1 MVEEGLVEEARGFYP
16 LRHLNA
22 LNTVGYKEL
31 FRFFDGDW
39 SLEQAIEKI
48 KQHSRNYAR
57 KQLTWFNR
65 DKEIHWI
72 NLSEPESDVMASAS
86 RLLEGEL

>member
-1 MVEEGLVEEARGFYP
+1 MIDDGLVEEARQFYP

-31 FRFFDGDW
+31 FEYFDGNCTLD
-39 SLEQAIEKI
+39 SAINKI

-57 KQLTWFNR
+57 KQMTWFKK
-65 DKEIHWI
+65 DTKTHWI
-72 NLSEPESDVMASAS
+72 NLSDNDIDV
-86 RLLEGEL
+86 EGEIFNLMANP